1 VFRLQ
6 RGILRRAFTLRD
18 GIAYALFITARRRNG
33 TLNIPVRIDMRS
45 PAPLPRPDTGRMRL

>member
-1 VFRLQ
+1 
-6 RGILRRAFTLRD
+6 LRD

-33 TLNIPVRIDMRS
+33 TLNIIPVRIDMRS